1 MDEST
6 TQDPMHEVK
15 GIVYVFIF
23 ASDILYRG
31 STLFFFSMW
40 DCMYCKQ
47 RIWEKKDNV
56 EEQHRDS

>member
-31 STLFFFSMW
+31 STFFFLA
-40 DCMYCKQ
+40 CGIACIVNKEFGI
-47 RIWEKKDNV
+47 R
-56 EEQHRDS
+56 RTT

>member
-15 GIVYVFIF
+15 GIVYIFIF

-31 STLFFFSMW
+31 STLFIFLACGIACIVNTEFGI
-40 DCMYCKQ
+40 
-47 RIWEKKDNV
+47 R
-56 EEQHRDS
+56 RTT